1 MENKKSS
8 NNITIYGLSTEG
20 YKIASMLSIRGLK
33 TSIIDESSSLSI
45 SLKPDIAKN
54 YPTVSSLIE
63 DEPLLNIEPIDIAI
77 SNANYLFFTPRI
89 RKIGSES
96 KTDILA
102 KFRDIIKFLSEGAS
116 IIYTLPT
123 GIGGNNEIV
132 ALIEHMTGFTVGQD
146 IHYYYMP
153 INNKITSSDFI
164 VGAHSSIYKDEKLI
178 KICNDIG
185 YNNVNVIDVS
195 SAEITYAIQI
205 LRTYTDMASILEMHK
220 FLPMVQANEERHF
233 DVDLYIDNIT
243 NGLYD
248 LRILSASLTGS
259 GAIMYLINGTIKSI
273 EGYIKHL
280 INRIRDLLKKREV
293 KASRA
298 KVIIAWDI
306 DTNEIRGDKI
316 EFLSSLELKLKDY
329 IADVEIFNKTF
340 DTYSL
345 DRTTII
351 LICSEKDYINISNK
365 NKITQDTIIVK
376 ANPLCEII

>member
-195 SAEITYAIQI
+195 SAEITYEIQI